1 MYTVQVSSAALFR
14 GRRQTDDTE
23 NNIWSMYGRSNRYGF
38 LIGAKTAPPTQNS
51 KDMLDM
57 RTVTDFKATDT
68 GLTLYTKDGDGY
80 YCER

>member
-1 MYTVQVSSAALFR
+1 MKRKIAYIIVIVVAIATA
-14 GRRQTDDTE
+14 
-23 NNIWSMYGRSNRYGF
+23 F

-68 GLTLYTKDGDGY
+68 GLTLYTKDGNGY
-80 YCER
+80 YWER

>member
-1 MYTVQVSSAALFR
+1 MKR
-14 GRRQTDDTE
+14 K
-23 NNIWSMYGRSNRYGF
+23 IIYGACMVVAIATAF

-68 GLTLYTKDGDGY
+68 GLTLYTKDSDGY

>member
-1 MYTVQVSSAALFR
+1 MKRKIV
-14 GRRQTDDTE
+14 
-23 NNIWSMYGRSNRYGF
+23 YGVVMVVAIATAF
-38 LIGAKTAPPTQNS
+38 LIGTKINTIPTQNS

-57 RTVTDFKATDT
+57 CTVTDFKATDT

>member
-1 MYTVQVSSAALFR
+1 MHKNEG
-14 GRRQTDDTE
+14 GRLMKRK
-23 NNIWSMYGRSNRYGF
+23 IIYGACMVVAIATAF

-57 RTVTDFKATDT
+57 RTVTDFDATDT

>member
-1 MYTVQVSSAALFR
+1 MKRKIAYIIVIVVAIATA
-14 GRRQTDDTE
+14 
-23 NNIWSMYGRSNRYGF
+23 F

-80 YCER
+80 SWER

>member
-1 MYTVQVSSAALFR
+1 
-14 GRRQTDDTE
+14 
-23 NNIWSMYGRSNRYGF
+23 MYGRSNRYGF

>member
-1 MYTVQVSSAALFR
+1 
-14 GRRQTDDTE
+14 
-23 NNIWSMYGRSNRYGF
+23 MYGRSNRYGF
-38 LIGAKTAPPTQNS
+38 FNWKTAQPTQNS

-80 YCER
+80 YWER